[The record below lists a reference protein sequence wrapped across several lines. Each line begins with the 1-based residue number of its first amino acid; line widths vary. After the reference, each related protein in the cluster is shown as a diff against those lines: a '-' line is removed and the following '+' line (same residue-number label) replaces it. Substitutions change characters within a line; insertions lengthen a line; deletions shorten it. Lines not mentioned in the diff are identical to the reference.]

1 MKKLKIKR
9 KQRKGMATLRNSTGQ
24 AKRMIDPMPQNAA
37 TGDELLETFFNNL
50 ARMYYS
56 LCDDQPEEVR
66 EYIFKQLERII
77 TLDKETKKPASDEEQ
92 TKWRAVAFEG
102 IKRRANEMTGLRD
115 RVVLE
120 RWKGQL

>member
-1 MKKLKIKR
+1 
-9 KQRKGMATLRNSTGQ
+9 MATLRNSARQ

-66 EYIFKQLERII
+66 EYIFKQLERVI

-92 TKWRAVAFEG
+92 AKWRAVAFEG
-102 IKRRANEMTGLRD
+102 IKRRANEMTGSRD

-120 RWKGQL
+120 RWKGQR